1 MILTKKIKLNIKKES
16 LDKLWLVSNLCTE
29 LWNVALEQRRY
40 RSSFGK
46 VNIYSQKKELPL
58 IKKEFNE
65 FKIPSSQ
72 VLQNVLFSLDRGYKM
87 FFTKL
92 KKGDRDVNPPKF
104 KSRNFFFTQE
114 YSQPKSSFVIENNQ
128 LKLAFGKN
136 KKEWITIDLKGEVLP
151 ESAKTINLS
160 YDNVS
165 KIFYASVTYKIKDVV
180 IKKKGSEIYFD
191 SGCKTSLVGLKNN
204 GKFFEYDMNPLR
216 KINFDTYKLID
227 KLCSKRDKKVKN
239 SNAWRRLSKRIK
251 KLWRKI
257 NTRTKT
263 YLHTLANKILRDHK
277 DVKSFKIGDWTSQ
290 KTVSKEENKF
300 LNKRINRAVQ
310 NNNPLEILIGY
321 LSYKAK
327 MKGQVVERFNE
338 RGTTRTCSKCDKKHE
353 DGLNPSIRV
362 FKCIDDKC
370 GFKYSRDHQSCLN
383 FYKKFNSAKWLRLLG
398 NLPKSSIKV
407 SLKALSFK
415 PQVEE
420 IQLSS

>member
-16 LDKLWLVSNLCTE
+16 LDKLWHVSNLCTE

-58 IKKEFNE
+58 IKKEFCE
-65 FKIPSSQ
+65 FKVPSSQ

-92 KKGDRDVNPPKF
+92 KKGDRDVNSPKF
-104 KSRNFFFTQE
+104 KSRKYFFTQE
-114 YSQPKSSFVIENNQ
+114 YSQPNSSFVIENNQ

-136 KKEWITIDLKGEVLP
+136 KKEWIIIDLKGEILP
-151 ESAKTINLS
+151 ESAKTIDLS

-165 KIFYASVTYKIKDVV
+165 KVFYASVTYKIKDV
-180 IKKKGSEIYFD
+180 ILKKKGNEIYFD
-191 SGCKTSLVGLKNN
+191 PGCKTSLVGLKNN

-227 KLCSKRDKKVKN
+227 ELCSKRDKKVKN
-239 SNAWRRLSKRIK
+239 SSAWRRLSKRIK
-251 KLWRKI
+251 MFWRKI

-277 DVKSFKIGDWTSQ
+277 NVRSFKIGDWTSQ
-290 KTVSKEENKF
+290 KTVSKDENKF
-300 LNKRINRAVQ
+300 VNKRINRAVQ

-362 FKCIDDKC
+362 FKCIDDEC